1 MSQVKNES
9 ELLRSGDVSA
19 FSRWDLPSFDAEPH
33 HIPLERAAEAAAKP
47 EAEAEA
53 AADPQELDV
62 EAVKPFT
69 VEELEQIREEAYN
82 EGFATGEKDGFHAGQ
97 LKAQQEAKAV
107 LAKRTGELD
116 ALMAQLMAPLKQQ
129 DEQIEDMLLVL
140 LEQMLRAVL
149 QREMQSDR
157 DQVVGVLRSALKALP
172 VGAENIRIYLNP
184 LDFDSIKALR
194 ERHDESWRLLED
206 DQLMPGGCR
215 IETEHSQVDATLETR
230 LQQLIEQ
237 LYEQRREQRTHPP
250 AADLAIPDN
259 AAEPE

>member
-9 ELLRSGDVSA
+9 ELLRSSDVSA

-33 HIPLERAAEAAAKP
+33 QIALEREPEQPPEEVSEQPLEE
-47 EAEAEA
+47 EI
-53 AADPQELDV
+53 EL
-62 EAVKPFT
+62 ETVKPFT

-230 LQQLIEQ
+230 LQQLVAQ
-237 LYEQRREQRTHPP
+237 LYEQRREQRVHPP
-250 AADLAIPDN
+250 AADLAIPDS
-259 AAEPE
+259 ASESE